1 MKILVVDDDE
11 DVRVFV
17 QRLLER
23 NGMECATAEDSSA
36 ALALLKERDRGYF
49 DVILLDVMMPV
60 QSGWDLLD
68 ELRQAGD
75 ETPVI
80 FLTARQTVEER
91 VKGLRLGADDYVA
104 KPFDSAELI
113 ARMEAVVRRRRS
125 LPAIEVGDLRID
137 LGRRVVERGERR
149 IETSPREFD
158 LLRALAESPG
168 RALSRK
174 DLLQT
179 VWGIEFDPG
188 TNVVEVQISRLRRKI
203 DACGPPMIET
213 LVGKGYRLVAAKPES
228 S

>member
-1 MKILVVDDDE
+1 MRVLVVDDDRG
-11 DVRVFV
+11 VREYIR
-17 QRLLER
+17 QLLGQS
-23 NGMECATAEDSSA
+23 GMECAAAEDSCA
-36 ALALLKERDRGYF
+36 ALAILEERVRGYF

-60 QSGWDLLD
+60 QSGWDFLD

-104 KPFDSAELI
+104 KPFDSSELI

-125 LPAIEVGDLRID
+125 LPSIEVGDLRID
-137 LGRRVVERGERR
+137 LGRRVVERGGQR

-158 LLRALAESPG
+158 LLRALAESQG
-168 RALSRK
+168 RPLSRM
-174 DLLQT
+174 DLLRR

-213 LVGKGYRLVAAKPES
+213 LVGEGYRLVARKTDPT
-228 S
+228 